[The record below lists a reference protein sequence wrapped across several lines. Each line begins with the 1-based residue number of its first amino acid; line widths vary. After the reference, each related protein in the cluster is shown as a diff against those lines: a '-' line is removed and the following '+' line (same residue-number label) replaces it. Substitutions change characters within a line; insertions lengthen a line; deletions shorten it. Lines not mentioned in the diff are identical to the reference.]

1 MAPKRSTDG
10 WQIVTHVSIG
20 PVKFGMSRAEV
31 AKAIGSKADPK
42 KSVAAGVENKAPMDV
57 FKVGASVVHVY
68 YTAEERAEY
77 VEIVAEGLGGPE
89 LDGRG
94 FLNRPYDRALAW
106 AKERDPNL
114 ISDGTGLRSDRL
126 GLGLYVENPDEKIKG
141 IGAAA
146 PNYWSK

>member
-20 PVKFGMSRAEV
+20 PVRFGMSRAEV
-31 AKAIGSKADPK
+31 AKAIGSKADSKKGAEPK
-42 KSVAAGVENKAPMDV
+42 PFDT
-57 FKVGASVVHVY
+57 FKVGLSVVHVY
-68 YTAEERAEY
+68 YTAEERCEY
-77 VEIVAEGLGGPE
+77 VEVMGGGLGGPE

-106 AKERDPNL
+106 AKERDPNVV
-114 ISDGTGLRSDRL
+114 SDGAGLRSDRL
-126 GLGLYVENPDEKIKG
+126 GLGLFVETGEEKIKG

-146 PNYWSK
+146 PDYWNK